1 MKSIFN
7 KEDNQ
12 AMIARINQLS
22 SGSTPLWGKM
32 NAGQM
37 LAHVSVA
44 MQVGFGEVKLK
55 RGLMGILFGRIAK
68 KQMVNELPFKQG
80 LPTDKNFII
89 KNTVDFEEEKSKVLL
104 LVKRFA
110 EKGPSA
116 ITGEPHPF
124 FGKLTTSEWDL
135 LSWKHLDHHL
145 RQFGV

>member
-1 MKSIFN
+1 MKSLFDST
-7 KEDNQ
+7 DNN
-12 AMIARINQLS
+12 AIINRINQLTMS
-22 SGSTPLWGKM
+22 NAAVWGKM
-32 NAGQM
+32 TAAQM
-37 LAHVSVA
+37 LAHVSVP

-55 RGLMGILFGRIAK
+55 RGLMGILFGSMAK
-68 KQMVNELPFKQG
+68 KQMVNERPFKQG

-89 KNTVDFEEEKSKVLL
+89 KDLVNFEEEKNKAMS

-124 FGKLTTSEWDL
+124 FGKLTTREWDML
-135 LSWKHLDHHL
+135 TWKHLDHHL